1 MIETP
6 GDVIQE
12 LLAIRSESERG
23 LKLLGVTEKRL
34 IEAVT
39 AADRAEASA
48 LLEAQGTV
56 ADRQAVAL
64 LKSETERH
72 AAELVRAELNY
83 IKAKLKH
90 LSESMM
96 AVQTSARMV
105 ELQWKTSGIE
115 R

>member
-1 MIETP
+1 MIESP
-6 GDVIQE
+6 GDVIHE
-12 LLAIRSESERG
+12 LTAIRAESERG
-23 LKLLGVTEKRL
+23 LKLLAATEKRL
-34 IEAVT
+34 VEAMM
-39 AADRAEASA
+39 AAERAEASA

-56 ADRQAVAL
+56 ADRQAVARIA
-64 LKSETERH
+64 SEKERE
-72 AAELVRAELNY
+72 AAELTRAELNY

-105 ELQWKTSGIE
+105 ELQWKTAGLE